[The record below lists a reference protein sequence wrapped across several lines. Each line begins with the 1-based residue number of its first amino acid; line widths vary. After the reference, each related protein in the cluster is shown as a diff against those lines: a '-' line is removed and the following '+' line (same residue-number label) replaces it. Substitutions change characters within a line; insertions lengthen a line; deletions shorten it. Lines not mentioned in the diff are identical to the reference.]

1 MLSNRLAAL
10 ALLLASAGA
19 AFAANDGAI
28 RIRADFMQ
36 LDVKNGSSEYRGNV
50 LIEKGDITL
59 SGDNVS
65 ISKHD
70 GGVSRITITGSPA
83 RYRQTGDKPT
93 QAQSRLMLFDVSSNI
108 LTLKTDARLQQNQQR
123 VESQFIQFDTDKQVL
138 LAGSDNK
145 QGAGRQRVN
154 IILGPD
160 NPPGQPAEQG
170 NQP

>member
-1 MLSNRLAAL
+1 MLSKRIAAL
-10 ALLLASAGA
+10 ALMLACAGA
-19 AFAANDGAI
+19 AFAADDGAI

-36 LDVKNGSSEYRGNV
+36 LDTKNGSSEYRGNV
-50 LIEKGDITL
+50 LIEKGEITL
-59 SGDNVS
+59 SGDSVS

-70 GGVSRITITGSPA
+70 GGVSRITVTGSPA

-138 LAGSDNK
+138 LAGSDKK
-145 QGAGRQRVN
+145 QGEGRQRVN

-160 NPPGQPAEQG
+160 NPPDQPAEQDK
-170 NQP
+170 QP